1 MHSKLYMERLKRT
14 YEEKVTSFVNDRER
28 ALKIQ
33 RKMKMDS
40 DEEEDNNEP
49 NVNPKDA
56 RSITKWM
63 DDSLEGFDD
72 ENETRR
78 TGLLDLFRGCVRGSF
93 DYLRCVTTTTS
104 TLGGE
109 DEIVNVEIIVEMVAS
124 HLQFLLSHMQTIFNF
139 DDGSWT
145 LEGCLAGS
153 LLLKDPNIEKG
164 GDNPAMLTGYDQ
176 ALKIMEII
184 GRLTQGDN
192 NMDMNHVF
200 DLHYDDTKV
209 EPPTGASKLSRFLE
223 SAERLES
230 YGGGVLR
237 EARCVVTALDLSCTS
252 IAVEGDILA
261 ASGTTGYK
269 HRSPW
274 FGVSMDTDTEQ
285 NTREDIAN
293 LQTGFYEPGYNVACS
308 HQLRSVAC
316 MADRRIKIFDVDKRG
331 MPCRATLQAKNCQGP
346 LFVDDKL
353 LVISSTNNDIHLW
366 RTNDLK
372 QHESFTLEDVQGLDQ
387 DDEDEDKP
395 SWLDLT
401 ESSWNDDV
409 MESPENIDVNV
420 GELPHLIT
428 AIQGLPPDADFENLE
443 KVHDTTNNT
452 ICLASARDPS
462 IYIVDLHQG
471 KVISRLL
478 GHLNLNGLDI
488 STSSQMPN
496 LLMSTRGDNHARLWD
511 LRCHS
516 NTPILTLVQTKGD
529 TGSDFCCLAEDM
541 IAFTSARDQ
550 CVRAWDF
557 RAPSCLYKLSTGN
570 TRASSLAY
578 SSTAK
583 TLFAV
588 TNGFGCSD
596 YHPPN
601 YFPREWNAYTKEHC
615 MSMQHRAASSHLIT
629 YEFKDEMNVNL
640 ELPVN
645 HQRESSDC
653 DDDDYW

>member
-1 MHSKLYMERLKRT
+1 M
-14 YEEKVTSFVNDRER
+14 
-28 ALKIQ
+28 
-33 RKMKMDS
+33 
-40 DEEEDNNEP
+40 
-49 NVNPKDA
+49 
-56 RSITKWM
+56 
-63 DDSLEGFDD
+63 
-72 ENETRR
+72 
-78 TGLLDLFRGCVRGSF
+78 
-93 DYLRCVTTTTS
+93 TTTTATS

-109 DEIVNVEIIVEMVAS
+109 DENANVEIEIIAEMVAS
-124 HLQFLLSHMQTIFNF
+124 HLQFLLGHMHTIFNY

-153 LLLKDPNIEKG
+153 LLLMDPIIEKG

-184 GRLTQGDN
+184 ARITQGDN
-192 NMDMNHVF
+192 NNNMDLNPVF
-200 DLHYDDTKV
+200 DLHYEDTKV
-209 EPPTGASKLSRFLE
+209 EPPTGASKLSRFME
-223 SAERLES
+223 SAEHVES

-237 EARCVVTALDLSCTS
+237 EARCVVTALDISCTS

-274 FGVSMDTDTEQ
+274 FGVRTMDTDTDTDH
-285 NTREDIAN
+285 NTWEYIAN

-316 MADRRIKIFDVDKRG
+316 MADQRIKIFDVDERG

-353 LVISSTNNDIHLW
+353 LAISSANNDIHLW

-372 QHESFTLEDVQGLDQ
+372 QHESFTLEDVQGWDHQ

-395 SWLDLT
+395 PRWLDLT

-420 GELPHLIT
+420 GESPHLVT
-428 AIQGLPPDADFENLE
+428 AIQGLPPNADFENLE

-452 ICLASARDPS
+452 ICLASAGDPS
-462 IYIVDLHQG
+462 IYTFDLHQG
-471 KVISRLL
+471 KVTSRLL

-578 SSTAK
+578 SPTAK

-596 YHPPN
+596 YYPPN
-601 YFPREWNAYTKEHC
+601 YFPHEWNAYTQEQC

-629 YEFKDEMNVNL
+629 YEFKDEVNVNL
-640 ELPVN
+640 ELPFN
-645 HQRESSDC
+645 RQRESSDC